1 MSNFF
6 HVVLAAYQFFLSGN
20 FVKFYF
26 QGLLLAHDRLAFR
39 EALPSEEDVQ
49 EMEAEREEQQEP
61 QQVTDEVS
69 LVEDDNV
76 KIVRIDKAS
85 EPLGA
90 TVKNENGTVMIGRIV
105 KGGAADKCG
114 EKELSCLLNL
124 FSELITQSTTE
135 SQYVSNSQKKKTYK
149 QTKQNNSCSI

>member
-1 MSNFF
+1 M
-6 HVVLAAYQFFLSGN
+6 
-20 FVKFYF
+20 
-26 QGLLLAHDRLAFR
+26 LAHDRLAFR

-49 EMEAEREEQQEP
+49 EMEAEREQQQEP
-61 QQVTDEVS
+61 EQATDEFS

-76 KIVRIDKAS
+76 KIVRIDKAT

-114 EKELSCLLNL
+114 ENEHNCFIL
-124 FSELITQSTTE
+124 TRSTGNDSRRVTR
-135 SQYVSNSQKKKTYK
+135 VHTVV
-149 QTKQNNSCSI
+149 